1 MNISRLLKIA
11 PVTLLLIAS
20 FVLMSAYQ
28 WFAGVQIDAPS
39 TRDLLRFGADFLPLS
54 MIDEP
59 WRLISSGFVHIG
71 VLHLLFNGFAL
82 YYFGQVVEL
91 VTGSKLF
98 LLIFLLS
105 VAGGNLLGNYTAW
118 QGVLSGVMP
127 SVSAGASGG
136 IMGLGAFLLMLAAL
150 KTPIGIQLNTRS
162 LAMIMAI
169 NLLMGFAIDG
179 IDNAGHIGGAVTG
192 MVLGLC
198 YAYLRPRRTD
208 AHMIWV
214 LALFSI
220 GFGLVWY
227 WLHSRVLLLI

>member
-1 MNISRLLKIA
+1 MP
-11 PVTLLLIAS
+11 PV
-20 FVLMSAYQ
+20 
-28 WFAGVQIDAPS
+28 
-39 TRDLLRFGADFLPLS
+39 
-54 MIDEP
+54 
-59 WRLISSGFVHIG
+59 
-71 VLHLLFNGFAL
+71 
-82 YYFGQVVEL
+82 
-91 VTGSKLF
+91 
-98 LLIFLLS
+98 S
-105 VAGGNLLGNYTAW
+105 V
-118 QGVLSGVMP
+118 
-127 SVSAGASGG
+127 GASGG
-136 IMGLGAFLLMLAAL
+136 IMGLGAFLLVLAAL

-198 YAYLRPRRTD
+198 YAYLRPRRSD

-214 LALFSI
+214 AALFGI